1 LVITPRSQAGCS
13 GEDLSQLHAHLD
25 RKIGSLAETIWVK
38 LVLFSQPFNANLR
51 AERKCM
57 VTAHWLHR
65 LRTSS
70 EAFMRTDLSR
80 ASVSLMVVVIAVL
93 AFAAPLAAV
102 VDPPVAVP
110 EINGASVSAG
120 LALLGAGA
128 LWLRARRRVK

>member
-1 LVITPRSQAGCS
+1 
-13 GEDLSQLHAHLD
+13 
-25 RKIGSLAETIWVK
+25 
-38 LVLFSQPFNANLR
+38 
-51 AERKCM
+51 
-57 VTAHWLHR
+57 LHR

-70 EAFMRTDLSR
+70 EAFMRKDLSR
-80 ASVSLMVVVIAVL
+80 ASVSLMVVVIAAL